1 MKQTAD
7 MTALKERHLDVM
19 IKLAFDL
26 DDAEETQRLLDEPE
40 TELSAEEERLADE
53 ILAKAYQKAEERAKA
68 WKRVRRRA
76 AVRRAMP
83 RVALIASCLILV
95 LTIALPIAIAS
106 SPVLRSRVMRLLV
119 EVDEE
124 QGKARFEFVEDPDA
138 SFDVPEGWL
147 GEYFPSYIPEG
158 FSIWNLEEYVAAIE
172 YRSETNTNEYAQIYF
187 TEVDDGATGYA
198 GTDNTDISYIDL
210 HGKTAQVIDGYMDN
224 GTHVVTITWASD
236 VKWFM
241 LTTYGIDTETTL
253 EIAGSVKKIVK

>member
-7 MTALKERHLDVM
+7 ITALQERHLDM
-19 IKLAFDL
+19 RIKLAFDF

-40 TELSAEEERLADE
+40 APLSADEERLANE
-53 ILAKAYQKAEERAKA
+53 ILAKAYQKAKEMEKA
-68 WKRVRRRA
+68 RKRVRRRVA
-76 AVRRAMP
+76 IRRAMP
-83 RVALIASCLILV
+83 RVVMAASCIILV

-119 EVDEE
+119 EVDAE

-138 SFDVPEGWL
+138 SFDVPEGWQ

-236 VKWFM
+236 VKWFI